1 MKSVRIDDF
10 EDPRIDDYRNLKD
23 AALATRRSR
32 FIVEGRGNLRV
43 LLDRSAFEPDSIL
56 LSERSLRAME
66 RELEALAPR
75 CPILVAE
82 QSVLDQI
89 VGFPIH
95 RGSLA
100 VCARGPGA
108 DPLELARQLRA
119 GEPAPRLI
127 VLEGLTN
134 HDNVGGIFRNAM
146 ALGGDAVLLCA
157 RSCDPLYRKAI
168 RTSMGGSLC
177 VPFARATVLKDLL
190 LGLSDLGYALLALDP
205 DPSGSDLAELDAG
218 SLGPVAL
225 LLGTEGEGLT
235 EETLALSDQRLRVE
249 MTPGVDSLNVSVA
262 AAIALHRL
270 WVQPR
275 ERG

>member
-89 VGFPIH
+89 VGFHP
-95 RGSLA
+95 
-100 VCARGPGA
+100 P
-108 DPLELARQLRA
+108 
-119 GEPAPRLI
+119 
-127 VLEGLTN
+127 
-134 HDNVGGIFRNAM
+134 
-146 ALGGDAVLLCA
+146 
-157 RSCDPLYRKAI
+157 
-168 RTSMGGSLC
+168 
-177 VPFARATVLKDLL
+177 
-190 LGLSDLGYALLALDP
+190 YAL
-205 DPSGSDLAELDAG
+205 
-218 SLGPVAL
+218 V
-225 LLGTEGEGLT
+225 T
-235 EETLALSDQRLRVE
+235 
-249 MTPGVDSLNVSVA
+249 
-262 AAIALHRL
+262 
-270 WVQPR
+270 
-275 ERG
+275 